1 MLFYES
7 LYLGIGQKIISL
19 QLINTQSLINLKGGS
34 MKRTLLSI
42 GLILAL
48 AFTLSAQERPVSSKQ
63 MTVDKSLKGSYKAMF
78 NKADMDV
85 LWDQLDDLT
94 GSGTASQVFPDFG
107 DCVLQSADDFEVPM
121 GQIWTIN
128 EVATVG
134 SWSASGPTASVEV
147 YIYADDGGVPGTVIY
162 SQIGY
167 VPGDPSDPDFV
178 IPLSTP
184 AELSA
189 GYYWISVMSRMDF
202 GGGTPGQW
210 FWGLNAYSYG
220 EARLLQ
226 DPCDLLGAGY
236 TDWTNLG
243 PEDLGFMLSGTA
255 AIEGPGFAADPSP
268 ANGSID
274 VAVDGTTL
282 AWTNPAGTSYNT
294 LYFGTD
300 EALVTARDASTKVL
314 GDDATVFD
322 SYDPGMLDYGT
333 TYYWAV
339 DETEVSKTPGT
350 TFGTVWSFITE
361 FQYPMFEWV
370 DDFEA
375 GLDNWVVEGVNG
387 SFCDWELEAPPYAGA
402 YQLPPTAGGNIV
414 SANSDACGSGTTMDT
429 YLTMDKGVDLS
440 NFGNTTIEVDMDQ
453 HVLGGSLFQI
463 DVSVDGG
470 VTWIN
475 VYDENADARA
485 THLSLDISDIADFQA
500 DVRIRFHYEAHGWH
514 WWWALDNV
522 GIMADTPLNPVTGT
536 LMYANGNPVAN
547 AEFMIFND
555 TKYVFLGETDAD
567 GFYNLP
573 EVPPGDYDFM
583 MVSGS
588 PEGAVNVLDAYLV
601 SQQAMKIADYPE
613 GHMFY
618 VSDVDGDMEIRY
630 QDAQMI
636 FARIFGDIDAYERDD
651 WYAANPTMVDFGN
664 HIYVNLP
671 EVLLATGDADLTY
684 GESVKPVRTLSM
696 QKSSVNTIPLAEEIE
711 VPFNVGADAKVA
723 GAMLR
728 FNYDNTAYT
737 FTGIKSNLNKP
748 YVIDGDGF
756 VSVMYLDKEV
766 NLAAG
771 DELLTLKFKVNEGV
785 DVPEDFEVTLD
796 DKSALMNKNG
806 DLINTSLQTVTFGE
820 VIPTKYDLAQNY
832 PNPFNPSTKIS
843 FSLPQADVVT
853 LKIYDILGSE
863 VATLVNGKM
872 EAGKYEINFDAS
884 NLPSGAY
891 IYRIQTNNFQ
901 STKKMMLLK

>member
-1 MLFYES
+1 
-7 LYLGIGQKIISL
+7 
-19 QLINTQSLINLKGGS
+19 
-34 MKRTLLSI
+34 MKRTLLSL

-48 AFTLSAQERPVSSKQ
+48 AFSLTAQERPVSSKQ
-63 MTVDKSLKGSYKAMF
+63 IDMQVKKSLKSSYKAMYGRS
-78 NKADMDV
+78 DMDV
-85 LWDQLDDLT
+85 LWDQLNDLT
-94 GSGTASQVFPDFG
+94 GSATASQIFPDFG

-134 SWSASGPTASVEV
+134 TWSAAGPTASVEV
-147 YIYADDGGVPGTVIY
+147 YIYEDDGGVPGTVVY

-167 VPGDPSDPDFV
+167 VPADPSDADFV
-178 IPLSTP
+178 VPLSTP

-189 GYYWISVMSRMDF
+189 GVYWISVMSNMAF
-202 GGGTPGQW
+202 GTSGQW

-255 AIEGPGFAADPSP
+255 TVEGPGFSSDPSP

-274 VAVDGTTL
+274 VAVEGTTL
-282 AWTNPAGTSYNT
+282 GWTNPAGTSYNT
-294 LYFGTD
+294 VYFGTD
-300 EALVTARDASTKVL
+300 EALVTARDASVKVL
-314 GDDATVFD
+314 GDGATVFD
-322 SYDPGMLDYGT
+322 TFDPGMLEYGT
-333 TYYWAV
+333 TYYWVV
-339 DETEVSKTPGT
+339 DETEVAKTPGT
-350 TFGTVWSFITE
+350 TYGTVWSFITE

-375 GLDNWVVEGVNG
+375 GLDNWIVDAVNG
-387 SFCDWELEAPPYAGA
+387 SDCEWEIDDEPWHSA
-402 YQLPPTAGGNIV
+402 YGGIQMPPTADGNIV
-414 SANSDACGSGTTMDT
+414 VANEDLCGSGTTMDT

-440 NFGNTTIEVDMDQ
+440 DFGNTVLDFDMDQ
-453 HVLGGSLFQI
+453 RAGGIFQI

-470 VTWIN
+470 VTWVNI
-475 VYDENADARA
+475 YDETTSNRA
-485 THLSLDISDIADFQA
+485 AHMTIDISDIADFQA
-500 DVRIRFHYEAHGWH
+500 DVRVRFHYEVHGWQY
-514 WWWALDNV
+514 WWALDNV
-522 GIMADTPLNPVTGT
+522 AIMADTPLNPVAGT
-536 LMYANGNPVAN
+536 LTYANGNPVAN
-547 AEFMIFND
+547 ASFMISND

-567 GFYNLP
+567 GNYLLP
-573 EVPPGDYDFM
+573 EVPPGEYDFT
-583 MVSGS
+583 MVTGT

-601 SQQAMKIADYPE
+601 SQQAMKIVDYPE

-618 VSDVDGDMEIRY
+618 VSDVDGDMEVRY

-636 FARIFGDIDAYERDD
+636 FARLYGDIDEYGRDD
-651 WYAANPTMVDFGN
+651 WYSANPTMVDFGN

-671 EVLLATGDADLTY
+671 ELLVATGDADLSY
-684 GESVKPVRTLSM
+684 GETVKPVRTLSLE
-696 QKSSVNTIPLAEEIE
+696 KSSINTLPLAEEIE
-711 VPFNVGADAKVA
+711 VPFFIGSDAEVS

-728 FNYDNTAYT
+728 FDYDNAAYT
-737 FTGIKSNLNKP
+737 FTGVKSNLDKP

-756 VSVMYLDKEV
+756 VSIMYLNADAKY
-766 NLAAG
+766 AAG
-771 DELLTLKFKVNEGV
+771 DELLTLKFKVNDGV
-785 DVPEDFEVTLD
+785 DVPEDFEITLD
-796 DKSALMNKNG
+796 EKSALMNKNG
-806 DLINTSLQTVTFGE
+806 DLVNTSIQTVTFGE

-901 STKKMMLLK
+901 ATKKMMLLK